1 MSEGPSSTQPES
13 DIFTVLLAIAT
24 VFVVVATIYLSVRA
38 SQLYGSWLPF

>member
-13 DIFTVLLAIAT
+13 DIFTALLGIA
-24 VFVVVATIYLSVRA
+24 VIFVVTATIYLSVRA

>member
-24 VFVVVATIYLSVRA
+24 VFVVVATIFLSVRA
-38 SQLYGSWLPF
+38 GQLYGSWLPF